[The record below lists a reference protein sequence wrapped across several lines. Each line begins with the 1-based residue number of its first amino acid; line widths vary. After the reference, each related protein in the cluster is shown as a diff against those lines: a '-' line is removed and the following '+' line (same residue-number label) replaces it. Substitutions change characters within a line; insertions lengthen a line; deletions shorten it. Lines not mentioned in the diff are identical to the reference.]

1 MKNYHR
7 QSPSPEGST
16 FWIAY
21 ADLMAGLLFV
31 FILII
36 GGVIVKY
43 MLLKD
48 ESRLLERDLLEQ
60 KSALEKSQI
69 ELKKQQILLVA
80 FERSLATKEEAIRLT
95 IQKLQAAQAESG
107 KKEDQISALQLIL
120 QKFEAD
126 LLAQKSG
133 LEAAGEQIGFL
144 KTELD
149 TKEHELLRL
158 NLVAQERLKELEASQ
173 LQIVVKE
180 EELKKLLEKLT
191 LQERENS
198 KILADLISTREKIKN
213 LTGLRVR
220 LITALKNAL
229 GDHMELDPKSGA
241 IRLSASILFDTGKA
255 ELKPE
260 ALAQIEKVLHA
271 YIDTLLSN
279 PEIVKHLDKIVI
291 EGHTDST
298 GTYLYNLELS
308 QKRAFEVMRYL
319 FSLDYNKEEA
329 LRQHLSASGRAYLD
343 RIVENGVENQEAS
356 RRIEIKFMLKNEEAM
371 REIEALLET
380 THR

>member
-1 MKNYHR
+1 MKKPYTHGTT
-7 QSPSPEGST
+7 SEGST

-43 MLLKD
+43 MLLKN
-48 ESRLLERDLLEQ
+48 ESQLLEKDLRSQKNALQ
-60 KSALEKSQI
+60 KSQQ
-69 ELKKQQILLVA
+69 ELRQQQLQLIA
-80 FERSLATKEEAIRLT
+80 FQNSLQTKEEAIRLT
-95 IQKLQAAQAESG
+95 IQKLQEAQAESG
-107 KKEDQISALQLIL
+107 KKEEHISALQLIL
-120 QKFEAD
+120 EKFEAD

-133 LEAAGEQIGFL
+133 LDAAGAQIGFL
-144 KTELD
+144 KSALGS
-149 TKEHELLRL
+149 KED
-158 NLVAQERLKELEASQ
+158 
-173 LQIVVKE
+173 
-180 EELKKLLEKLT
+180 ELKKLLERLT
-191 LQERENS
+191 IQEQENS
-198 KILADLISTREKIKN
+198 KILADLMSTREKIKN

-220 LITALKNAL
+220 LITTLKKAL

-260 ALAQIEKVLHA
+260 ALAQIEHVLRT

-279 PEIVKHLDKIVI
+279 PQIIKHLDKIVI

-298 GTYLYNLELS
+298 GSYLYNLELS

-319 FSLDYNKEEA
+319 FALDYDKEEA
-329 LRQHLSASGRAYLD
+329 LRQHLAASGRAYLD

-356 RRIEIKFMLKNEEAM
+356 RRIEIKFLLKNEEAM
-371 REIEALLET
+371 REIEALLDQA
-380 THR
+380 HP